1 MVITAIGFGRSLPA
15 AISAAASR
23 TTSLRQGYCASD
35 RRAEDETFSNLD
47 SLSGVGPTFR
57 T

>member
-23 TTSLRQGYCASD
+23 TTSLRQGYCALD
-35 RRAEDETFSNLD
+35 QLRKTETFSNLD